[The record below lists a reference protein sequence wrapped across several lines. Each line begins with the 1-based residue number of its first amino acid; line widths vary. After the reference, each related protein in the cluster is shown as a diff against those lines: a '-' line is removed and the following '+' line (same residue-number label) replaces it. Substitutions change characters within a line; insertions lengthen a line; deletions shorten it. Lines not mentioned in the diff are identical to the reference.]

1 MKRHCPD
8 ERATRPLRRAF
19 TLIELL
25 VVIAI
30 IGILA
35 SMLLPALGK
44 AKERAYTAK
53 CKSNQLQLGKA
64 LLMYGH
70 DNQGK
75 LPDRRVAPYN
85 AGSWPWDMPRVLTTL
100 MDDYGLTMPLYYDP
114 ANHSMNIS
122 TSWNYNPGFRVT
134 GYIWL
139 IGGPAIPNNLSVD
152 NVDGDSNVSLGIPSF
167 SPGSRELV
175 VESVIAQNG
184 NYLSVQGGQLDRTSH
199 VKGPQPAGGNILF
212 VDGHSDWRDHSQMT
226 IKIPQ
231 VGGRPQFDW

>member
-1 MKRHCPD
+1 M
-8 ERATRPLRRAF
+8 
-19 TLIELL
+19 
-25 VVIAI
+25 VIAI

-75 LPDRRVAPYN
+75 LPDRRVAAYN

-100 MDDYGLTMPLYYDP
+100 MDDYGLTMPLYYAP

-139 IGGPAIPNNLSVD
+139 IGGHASTIGGHADGVSMPTQGAKFGQNAINLV
-152 NVDGDSNVSLGIPSF
+152 
-167 SPGSRELV
+167 
-175 VESVIAQNG
+175 
-184 NYLSVQGGQLDRTSH
+184 
-199 VKGPQPAGGNILF
+199 
-212 VDGHSDWRDHSQMT
+212 
-226 IKIPQ
+226 
-231 VGGRPQFDW
+231 